1 MRRCGG
7 PILAALFSLAAGPA
21 ANVADPLRLVTP
33 TIYGTH
39 LPGLGQPATSLAKRI
54 QKLSAGQLGLDL
66 RQPGQGTE
74 TKDILDQVSGG
85 SADAGFSAPSF
96 WAAKI
101 PAAALFSGFPFG
113 PDAKGYVDWFQAGN
127 GRKLYQKMYDQA
139 GYKIHVIPCT
149 FGGGETGGWFAKVID
164 SKADFE
170 GLRMRIFGLG
180 GRVMAR
186 LGAKT
191 VVVPGGAVAAAFEKN
206 QIDAAEL
213 YPPSVDQRQNLQGKV
228 KLIYVPGWHQPETV
242 LELLINKDRWNTL
255 DDQQQALIETA
266 CEAMLLETLA
276 ESGRAQKKALADFAR
291 DGVRIAP
298 WPDEVLTAFREAW
311 AEVAQEESG
320 KDPFFKEVLDDLT
333 QFGKGEAGALP
344 QASVGGGEP

>member
-1 MRRCGG
+1 MRRRGLF
-7 PILAALFSLAAGPA
+7 LAAVLALAGHE
-21 ANVADPLRLVTP
+21 ANAADPIRLVTP

-54 QKLSAGQLGLDL
+54 QKLSAGQLRLDL
-66 RQPGQGTE
+66 RQPGQGTA
-74 TKDILDQVSGG
+74 TKDILDQVSAGG
-85 SADAGFSAPSF
+85 ADAGFSAPSF

-113 PDAKGYVDWFQAGN
+113 PDAKGYVEWFYAGN
-127 GRKLYQKMYDQA
+127 GRKLYQEMYDQA

-149 FGGGETGGWFAKVID
+149 FGGGETGGWFAKEIG
-164 SKADFE
+164 SRADIE

-191 VVVPGGAVAAAFEKN
+191 VVLPGGAVAAAFEKN

-213 YPPSVDQRQNLQGKV
+213 YPPRVDQRQKLQGKV

-242 LELLINKDRWNTL
+242 LELLVNKDRWSAL
-255 DDQQQALIETA
+255 DDHQQTLIETA
-266 CEAMLLETLA
+266 CEATLLETLA
-276 ESGRAQKKALADFAR
+276 DSARAQKKALADFAR

-298 WPDEVLTAFREAW
+298 WPADVLDAFRNAW
-311 AEVAQEESG
+311 AEVVKEESG
-320 KDPFFKEVLDDLT
+320 KDPFFKEVLDDLIE
-333 QFGKGEAGALP
+333 FEKGNAPSLP
-344 QASVGGGEP
+344 QAAVGAGQP